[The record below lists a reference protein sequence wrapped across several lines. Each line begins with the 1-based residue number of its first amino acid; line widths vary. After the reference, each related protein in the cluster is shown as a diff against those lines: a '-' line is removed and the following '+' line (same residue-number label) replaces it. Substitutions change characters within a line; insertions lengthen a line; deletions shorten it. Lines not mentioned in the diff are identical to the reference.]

1 MESSDKKYPSLYLIG
16 LTGHGKSRLGNKL
29 SGKKEFIES
38 AGSDSCTKII
48 KKVINK
54 FNIEIVDT
62 PGLDDTDKD
71 DKNIIASIFKD
82 IKVNKPNVLAFVQNA
97 SNKRFVESSKKAV
110 EEICKMFDSKSVWN
124 NIVIIFT
131 FSASISK
138 ESREER
144 AKNFLECIFK
154 VLNKYYDENKVNDN
168 LPIPKKLRH
177 FFVELGDRD
186 DYIY

>member
-1 MESSDKKYPSLYLIG
+1 MSSTNKKYHSLYLIG

-38 AGSDSCTKII
+38 AGCDSCTKTI

-54 FNIEIVDT
+54 FDIEIVDT
-62 PGLDDTDKD
+62 PGLDDTDNG

-82 IKVNKPNVLAFVQNA
+82 IKENKPNVLAFVQNA
-97 SNKRFVESSKKAV
+97 SNVRFVESSKKAI

-138 ESREER
+138 EMREER
-144 AKNFLECIFK
+144 AKNFLESI
-154 VLNKYYDENKVNDN
+154 
-168 LPIPKKLRH
+168 KK
-177 FFVELGDRD
+177 F
-186 DYIY
+186 